1 MQRHAEE
8 GARIIDRLGFLGD
21 AVPAIRHHHERWD
34 GAGYPDGLAGE
45 EIPLGARIIH
55 VADALDS
62 MLTNR
67 IYKAARPADEALDAS
82 SGGRRQPVLPSV
94 RRRPGAPAREREGAR
109 APRQASARGRLL
121 AVETAT
127 IRPVNDLLHSAELQL
142 RATKRILP
150 KAPLSRQRF
159 GRRDDRYVFVVGSP
173 RSGTTFLG
181 ESIGSVP
188 GLLDLGEVEPLKD
201 AIRRIA
207 HLDQAETAAQIRRLL
222 IRARRLSLVGGIRPV
237 EQTPEMA
244 HILPAVVEAFPQGR
258 VVHALR
264 DGRDVV
270 CSLLE
275 RGWLRAENKGRD
287 YAGPPFGPRARFWV
301 EEERRDEFPQVSDAR
316 RAAWAWRRYVTA
328 VRTSGVPVTEVRYER
343 MATDP
348 EAVGTELAEALDIS
362 APDMIAALRKAHTES
377 IGRYARDLTEE
388 ELADVLAEAGDLL
401 EELGYL
407 QRV

>member
-1 MQRHAEE
+1 M
-8 GARIIDRLGFLGD
+8 
-21 AVPAIRHHHERWD
+21 
-34 GAGYPDGLAGE
+34 
-45 EIPLGARIIH
+45 
-55 VADALDS
+55 
-62 MLTNR
+62 
-67 IYKAARPADEALDAS
+67 
-82 SGGRRQPVLPSV
+82 
-94 RRRPGAPAREREGAR
+94 
-109 APRQASARGRLL
+109 
-121 AVETAT
+121 
-127 IRPVNDLLHSAELQL
+127 NDLLHSAELQL

-159 GRRDDRYVFVVGSP
+159 GSRDDRYVFVVGSP

-207 HLDQAETAAQIRRLL
+207 HLDRAETAAQIRRVL

-348 EAVGTELAEALDIS
+348 EAVGRELAEALDIS

>member
-1 MQRHAEE
+1 MN
-8 GARIIDRLGFLGD
+8 
-21 AVPAIRHHHERWD
+21 
-34 GAGYPDGLAGE
+34 GL
-45 EIPLGARIIH
+45 LR
-55 VADALDS
+55 
-62 MLTNR
+62 
-67 IYKAARPADEALDAS
+67 
-82 SGGRRQPVLPSV
+82 
-94 RRRPGAPAREREGAR
+94 
-109 APRQASARGRLL
+109 
-121 AVETAT
+121 
-127 IRPVNDLLHSAELQL
+127 SAELQL

-159 GRRDDRYVFVVGSP
+159 GRLDNRFVFVVGSP

-188 GLLDLGEVEPLKD
+188 GLIDLGEVEPLKD

-207 HLDQAETAAQIRRLL
+207 KLDQAATAAELRRLVT
-222 IRARRLSLVGGIRPV
+222 RTRRLSLVTGIRPL

-244 HILPAVVEAFPQGR
+244 HILPAVLEAFPEGR

-275 RGWLRAENKGRD
+275 RGWLRAGNKGRD

-328 VRTSGVPVTEVRYER
+328 VRASGVPVTEVRYER
-343 MATDP
+343 MAADP

-362 APDMIAALRKAHTES
+362 APEMITALREAHAES
-377 IGRYARDLTEE
+377 IGRYARDLSEE
-388 ELADVLAEAGDLL
+388 QLADVLAEAGDLL

>member
-1 MQRHAEE
+1 
-8 GARIIDRLGFLGD
+8 
-21 AVPAIRHHHERWD
+21 VT
-34 GAGYPDGLAGE
+34 GL
-45 EIPLGARIIH
+45 LR
-55 VADALDS
+55 
-62 MLTNR
+62 
-67 IYKAARPADEALDAS
+67 
-82 SGGRRQPVLPSV
+82 
-94 RRRPGAPAREREGAR
+94 
-109 APRQASARGRLL
+109 
-121 AVETAT
+121 
-127 IRPVNDLLHSAELQL
+127 SAELQL

-159 GRRDDRYVFVVGSP
+159 GRRDDRFVFVVGSP

-188 GLLDLGEVEPLKD
+188 GLIDLGEVEPLKD

-207 HLDQAETAAQIRRLL
+207 HLDQAETAAELRRLL
-222 IRARRLSLVGGIRPV
+222 TRARRLSMVGGIRPV

-244 HILPAVVEAFPQGR
+244 HILPAVLEAFPQGR

-275 RGWLRAENKGRD
+275 RGWLRAGRTGRD
-287 YAGPPFGPRARFWV
+287 YAGPPFGPSARFWV
-301 EEERRDEFPQVSDAR
+301 EEERREEFPTVSDAR

-328 VRTSGVPVTEVRYER
+328 VRASGVPVTEVRYER
-343 MATDP
+343 MAADP

-362 APDMIAALRKAHTES
+362 APHMIAALRKAHADS
-377 IGRYARDLTEE
+377 IGRFTRDLSQEQ
-388 ELADVLAEAGDLL
+388 LDDVLAEAGEVL

>member
-1 MQRHAEE
+1 MN
-8 GARIIDRLGFLGD
+8 
-21 AVPAIRHHHERWD
+21 
-34 GAGYPDGLAGE
+34 GL
-45 EIPLGARIIH
+45 LR
-55 VADALDS
+55 
-62 MLTNR
+62 
-67 IYKAARPADEALDAS
+67 
-82 SGGRRQPVLPSV
+82 
-94 RRRPGAPAREREGAR
+94 
-109 APRQASARGRLL
+109 
-121 AVETAT
+121 
-127 IRPVNDLLHSAELQL
+127 SAELQL

-159 GRRDDRYVFVVGSP
+159 GRLDNRFVFVVGSP

-188 GLLDLGEVEPLKD
+188 GLIDLGEVEPLKD

-207 HLDQAETAAQIRRLL
+207 KLDQAATAAELRRLVT
-222 IRARRLSLVGGIRPV
+222 RTRRLSLVTGIRPL

-244 HILPAVVEAFPQGR
+244 HILPAVLEAFPEGR

-275 RGWLRAENKGRD
+275 RGWLRAGNKGRD

-328 VRTSGVPVTEVRYER
+328 VRASGVPVTEVRYER
-343 MATDP
+343 MAADP

-362 APDMIAALRKAHTES
+362 AREMINALREAHAES
-377 IGRYARDLTEE
+377 IGRYARDLSEE
-388 ELADVLAEAGDLL
+388 QLADVLAEAGDLL